1 MELSD
6 LNALEQQLISLRIPF
21 MKMVA
26 TSATLKIQTK
36 AGFLLDLHA
45 KNETLFEIAQ
55 LPLDKLCDI
64 SLLNAPEFT
73 AIHDSTN
80 IIEIFGNFVQSHF
93 LFTMYFFSNPNL
105 V

>member
-1 MELSD
+1 MADVQIVQPLQ
-6 LNALEQQLISLRIPF
+6 NC
-21 MKMVA
+21 KTK

-45 KNETLFEIAQ
+45 KKDLSEIAK
-55 LPLDKLCDI
+55 LPPDKLFDI

-80 IIEIFGNFVQSHF
+80 IIEI
-93 LFTMYFFSNPNL
+93 LR
-105 V
+105 

>member
-1 MELSD
+1 MADVQIVQPLQNCKTE
-6 LNALEQQLISLRIPF
+6 
-21 MKMVA
+21 

-45 KNETLFEIAQ
+45 KKDLSEIAK
-55 LPLDKLCDI
+55 LPLDKLFDI

-80 IIEIFGNFVQSHF
+80 IIEI
-93 LFTMYFFSNPNL
+93 LR
-105 V
+105 